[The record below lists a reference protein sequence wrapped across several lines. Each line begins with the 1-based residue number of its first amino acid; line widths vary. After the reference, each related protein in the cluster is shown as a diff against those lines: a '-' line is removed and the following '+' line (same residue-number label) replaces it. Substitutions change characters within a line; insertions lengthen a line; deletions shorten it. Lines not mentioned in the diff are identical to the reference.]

1 VNTFMETLNV
11 CNLNGESQNLVLV
24 HVLLYVLICTKN
36 VDCLNRIAILV
47 VSCLSDVETVD
58 NISKVVGCRL
68 LIMMMLLEF

>member
-1 VNTFMETLNV
+1 
-11 CNLNGESQNLVLV
+11 
-24 HVLLYVLICTKN
+24 LICTKN